1 MRDHDWFSEKERR
14 PDGAEA
20 QIAMPKNIAPLNRT
34 PQLSDRWLSNNRIR
48 KWFTFA
54 IRRLGNYRNFMAKVD
69 EFFREQPADGFNAS
83 YAWGKG
89 MR

>member
-1 MRDHDWFSEKERR
+1 
-14 PDGAEA
+14 
-20 QIAMPKNIAPLNRT
+20 
-34 PQLSDRWLSNNRIR
+34 
-48 KWFTFA
+48 
-54 IRRLGNYRNFMAKVD
+54 MAKVD